1 MRILGISGSV
11 RRGSHNLTLLRAAEA
26 HLPPTAELEAW
37 RGIADLPAYDENLD
51 AAGTP
56 VAVAAL
62 RLAISRADA
71 VIIATPEYNS
81 SIPGA
86 LKNALD
92 WASRPWPE
100 NSLRG
105 KAVGVIGAS
114 TGLFGAVWAQAEL
127 RKVLTTI
134 GANVI
139 DRELAVGQAQDAFD
153 EHGRLE
159 DPHLRHRLAEIV
171 AALLEQAT
179 TSPQASAGPT
189 GSLRSSPRDDWLPR
203 VTRFM
208 A

>member
-1 MRILGISGSV
+1 VRILGISGSV

-26 HLPPTAELEAW
+26 QLPPNAEFEAW
-37 RGIADLPAYDENLD
+37 RGVADLPAYDEDLD
-51 AAGTP
+51 AAGAP

-71 VIIATPEYNS
+71 AIIATCEYNR

-92 WASRPWPE
+92 WASRPWP
-100 NSLRG
+100 
-105 KAVGVIGAS
+105 
-114 TGLFGAVWAQAEL
+114 
-127 RKVLTTI
+127 
-134 GANVI
+134 
-139 DRELAVGQAQDAFD
+139 
-153 EHGRLE
+153 E

-179 TSPQASAGPT
+179 TSAQASA
-189 GSLRSSPRDDWLPR
+189 SPVGHYVQARETTMLAACGLPR
-203 VTRFM
+203 CRSRGEGVSDQLC